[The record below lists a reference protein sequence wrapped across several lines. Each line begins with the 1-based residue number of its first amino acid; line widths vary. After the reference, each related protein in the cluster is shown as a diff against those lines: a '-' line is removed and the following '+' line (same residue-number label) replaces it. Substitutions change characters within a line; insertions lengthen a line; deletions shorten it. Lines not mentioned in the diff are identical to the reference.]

1 VLSSPACADGGEPL
15 APVSLTS
22 GLVFADFSL
31 TIILALRASFMVAPV
46 RWRLATS
53 TSSGPHTSLKPGQ
66 DGKDLIGGVMAN
78 SQYNHFVRLQATV
91 S

>member
-1 VLSSPACADGGEPL
+1 
-15 APVSLTS
+15 
-22 GLVFADFSL
+22 
-31 TIILALRASFMVAPV
+31 MVAPV

-78 SQYNHFVRLQATV
+78 SQYNHFARLQATV
-91 S
+91 SWVARLVLSPFSLFLIGFRPLKGAYNTRSYE